1 MKKLSDCRV
10 LLVDDAKTNLD
21 ILVEGLKS
29 DHKLSLA
36 LDGETALQVAARTP
50 PDLVLL
56 DIAMP
61 GLDGYEV
68 CRRLRQMPETAEVPI
83 MFLSS
88 LEEVQNKTRGF
99 EAGANDYLTKP
110 FEMLEVKARVRSLLK
125 AKAYSDAVKEQIASE
140 LRVAREIQMGML
152 PHDLTEA
159 EREYGLSFGAVLEPA
174 REVGGDLYGV
184 CAAGAERLVVFFGD
198 VSGKGIPASMF
209 MVRAISLARLL
220 ARQIAEPERIL
231 ARLNDE
237 LSADNPSGMFVTF
250 LCAVF
255 EPKTGRIAI
264 ANAGH
269 CRPVLLSAHEPAR
282 WAVKKLGTALG
293 FEPGLEFERTEL
305 TLHVGDALIL
315 YSDGVSEAFN
325 PQEECYGDA
334 RLLAEVGG
342 HAGQPAPDITASLLE
357 NVRAFAG
364 SAPQSDDIAILTLRV
379 QLEKIEPA
387 PPPSKAPASAHASKD
402 SAKEWAGRTLEL
414 QATPEEVMRGVETLH
429 QFAQAQGL
437 PEKTVFGLALA
448 LEECGSNIVNHAYQH
463 DVRQVFQVVLNCSSD
478 EFVIELRDCGPEFDP
493 TAVVERPPQARDDD
507 PPGGW
512 GIQLVRRSIDEI
524 HYDRRDGK
532 NILRLTKRL
541 QAPNGEKNFSS
552 PNNGEPQRNSIMQ
565 LEIQIQKSIAGQ
577 DTGAVTV
584 KLTGSLDTA
593 TAPELERQL
602 APVLAPQSG
611 TTDVVFDLA
620 QLKFIS
626 SAGLR
631 IFSATRKTLK
641 ERGGQASFIHM
652 QPQIKEVFEIMKSL
666 PGVAVFQSVEEL
678 DRYLAARQLSHA
690 NP

>member
-21 ILVEGLKS
+21 ILVEGLKA

-36 LDGETALQVAARTP
+36 LDGETALQVAGRTP

-68 CRRLRQMPETAEVPI
+68 CRRMRQMPETADVPI

-88 LEEVQNKTRGF
+88 LEEVQSKTRGF

-152 PHDLTEA
+152 PHDLTGVEQA
-159 EREYGLSFGAVLEPA
+159 YGLSFGAVLEPA

-209 MVRAISLARLL
+209 MVRAISLAQLL
-220 ARQIAEPERIL
+220 ARQIAEPECIL

-237 LSADNPSGMFVTF
+237 LSTDNPSGMFVTF

-255 EPKTGRIAI
+255 EPKAGRISL

-269 CRPVLLSAHEPAR
+269 CRPVLLSVNEPAR

-305 TLHVGDALIL
+305 TLHAGDALIL

-364 SAPQSDDIAILTLRV
+364 SAPQSDDIAILTLKV

-387 PPPSKAPASAHASKD
+387 TPPSKGPPSAHASKD

-414 QATPEEVMRGVETLH
+414 HATPKEVMRGVETLN

-448 LEECGSNIVNHAYQH
+448 LEECSSNIVNHAYQREA
-463 DVRQVFQVVLNCSSD
+463 RQTFHVVFDYSGD
-478 EFVIELRDCGPEFDP
+478 AFAIELRDRGPAFDP
-493 TAVVERPPQARDDD
+493 TAAPDRPKRASDDD
-507 PPGGW
+507 LPGGW
-512 GIQLVRRSIDEI
+512 GVQLVRRSMDEI
-524 HYDRRDGK
+524 HYERRDGE
-532 NILRLTKRL
+532 NVLRLTKWMR
-541 QAPNGEKNFSS
+541 AATGEKNLTQ
-552 PNNGEPQRNSIMQ
+552 PNGEPQRNNIMQ
-565 LEIQIQKSIAGQ
+565 LEIQIQKSIAGK

-584 KLTGSLDTA
+584 RLTGSLDTA

-602 APVLAPQSG
+602 VSVLDPKSG
-611 TTDVVFDLA
+611 VKDVVFDLA
-620 QLKFIS
+620 PLKFIS

-631 IFSATRKTLK
+631 VFSSTRKVLK

-652 QPQIKEVFEIMKSL
+652 QPQIQEVFEIMKSL
-666 PGVAVFQSVEEL
+666 PGVAVFQDEAEL